1 MQIALMIPMTHAAA
15 QLAHTWEPDEW
26 QGDEAYASRIDWPEQ
41 SEGIPLLQET
51 IASALQES
59 IERDVAHGY
68 ERMVIVTRSDVA
80 FYRVRLM
87 IAQGAPI
94 TAAVYLVDDDGQ
106 ERLDVGDDGMMPV
119 WPRRLFGHVASE
131 CSALL
136 RVRDNS
142 RRKAHPATST

>member
-1 MQIALMIPMTHAAA
+1 MQIALMIPMTHEAAR
-15 QLAHTWEPDEW
+15 LAPEWGPDEW
-26 QGDEAYASRIDWPEQ
+26 KGDEAYASRIDWPEQ
-41 SEGIPLLQET
+41 SEGVPLLQET

-87 IAQGAPI
+87 IARGAPI

-106 ERLDVGDDGMMPV
+106 ERFDVDAHGCLPV
-119 WPRRLFGHVASE
+119 WPRRLFEHVASE
-131 CSALL
+131 CGDLL
-136 RVRDNS
+136 RARDNS